1 MNYEPLLLK
10 VHRMAPPPDYTQQA
24 VKLRL
29 FLAVAAVILLLAIV
43 ERTFDSN
50 TRNWFRALHH
60 PAASEKFDN
69 HLPNLGPR
77 TALDPPGTIIAA
89 ADSKSVAEA
98 SKPGVPIDPVRRAW
112 QQGWKDVVSR
122 LPSADQSQLFELLHR
137 ALHREPLPQEK
148 TAPAEALIQRINQ
161 LWADYQS
168 TAFDSLADLKGDDQA
183 QWIDVLRQVNDPFES
198 EARPALQTAA
208 ADGALAEN
216 QTAALLALQETL
228 VALAQDQI
236 EDDTV
241 VFRPAE
247 REIWFHQLARVQDTA
262 KPQSPKPT
270 APRVAYLQL
279 HKQPANYRGR
289 WVTVAGTAR
298 LAYRVPAPPNY
309 LGIQEYV
316 AYWLHPAGGP
326 DSPILIYALAAPH
339 NFPLP
344 LSGSRAEPKKI
355 REDIQVTGIFFKRAA
370 YAAQGGTY
378 TAPLLI
384 VHTPNWRPDPVAV
397 AAPSFPFTATQF
409 VALALMTL
417 LIAICI
423 TAVLWSRTA
432 RGHTA

>member
-1 MNYEPLLLK
+1 
-10 VHRMAPPPDYTQQA
+10 MAPPPDYTQQA

-29 FLAVAAVILLLAIV
+29 FLAVAAVILFLAII
-43 ERTFDSN
+43 ERTFDPN
-50 TRNWFRALHH
+50 MRNWFSALHQP
-60 PAASEKFDN
+60 PANEKLDN
-69 HLPNLGPR
+69 RIHNPGLR
-77 TALDPPGTIIAA
+77 TALDPPGTMIAP
-89 ADSKSVAEA
+89 ADSKSVAGA
-98 SKPGVPIDPVRRAW
+98 SKPDVPIDPVHRAW

-122 LPSADQSQLFELLHR
+122 LPSADQSLLFELLHR
-137 ALHREPLPQEK
+137 ALHRESLAAEK

-161 LWADYQS
+161 LWADYQT
-168 TAFDSLADLKGDDQA
+168 TAFDSLADLKADDQP
-183 QWIDVLRQVNDPFES
+183 QWIDVLRQVNDRFES
-198 EARPALQTAA
+198 EARQALQIATAG
-208 ADGALAEN
+208 GALAEN
-216 QTAALLALQETL
+216 QTAVLLALQGTL

-247 REIWFHQLARVQDTA
+247 REIWFHQLARVQDSA

-279 HKQPANYRGR
+279 HKQPANYRGH

-298 LAYRVPAPPNY
+298 LAYRAPAPANY

-326 DSPILIYALAAPH
+326 DSPILIYALAAPP

-344 LSGSRAEPKKI
+344 DTSSPAKSQKI

-384 VHTPNWRPDPVAV
+384 AHTPNWRPAPTDAADRPMPFTSFQLAAV
-397 AAPSFPFTATQF
+397 AIA
-409 VALALMTL
+409 TL
-417 LIAICI
+417 LIAIGI
-423 TAVLWSRTA
+423 TTVLWSRTG
-432 RGHTA
+432 RRRTA